1 MQADIMAKMSQ
12 PGQGKSAA
20 VPLDKK
26 TFDRLAE
33 PKRFSDALRRFRTK
47 DVRALGI
54 GRETLAGLP
63 PNDVGRD
70 TKL

>member
-1 MQADIMAKMSQ
+1 MAKTSQ
-12 PGQGKSAA
+12 SGQGKSSA

-33 PKRFSDALRRFRTK
+33 PKRFSDALRRFRAK
-47 DVRALGI
+47 DARGLGI
-54 GRETLAGLP
+54 GRETLAGLRSS
-63 PNDVGRD
+63 DVGRD